1 MSNTDD
7 TRTQPAKKPGRRWRR
22 TSRILSVAFIPTE
35 LGGAPSDDEARLAE
49 FTAEF
54 GRLSA
59 RRPSQV
65 PQASLAD
72 PANAPPGNPGR
83 RQHMSTPLSPP
94 DS

>member
-7 TRTQPAKKPGRRWRR
+7 TPPHPAKKPGRRWRR

-35 LGGAPSDDEARLAE
+35 LGGAQSDDEARLAE

-54 GRLSA
+54 GRRSA

-65 PQASLAD
+65 NQD
-72 PANAPPGNPGR
+72 QFGR
-83 RQHMSTPLSPP
+83 SGKRSPW
-94 DS
+94 

>member
-35 LGGAPSDDEARLAE
+35 LGGAQSDDEARLAE

-65 PQASLAD
+65 
-72 PANAPPGNPGR
+72 NPDQFGR
-83 RQHMSTPLSPP
+83 SGKRSPW
-94 DS
+94 

>member
-1 MSNTDD
+1 MSNNDD
-7 TRTQPAKKPGRRWRR
+7 TPPKPAKKPGRRWRR

-35 LGGAPSDDEARLAE
+35 LGGAQSDDEARLAE

-65 PQASLAD
+65 
-72 PANAPPGNPGR
+72 NPGQFGQSGKR
-83 RQHMSTPLSPP
+83 SPW
-94 DS
+94 

>member
-7 TRTQPAKKPGRRWRR
+7 NAPKPAKKPGRRWRR

-35 LGGAPSDDEARLAE
+35 LGGAQSDDEARLAE

-59 RRPSQV
+59 RRPPQV
-65 PQASLAD
+65 NQD
-72 PANAPPGNPGR
+72 QFGR
-83 RQHMSTPLSPP
+83 SGKRSPW
-94 DS
+94 

>member
-7 TRTQPAKKPGRRWRR
+7 NAPEPAKKPGRRWRR

-35 LGGAPSDDEARLAE
+35 LGGAQSDDEARLAE

-65 PQASLAD
+65 NQD
-72 PANAPPGNPGR
+72 QFGR
-83 RQHMSTPLSPP
+83 SGKRSPW
-94 DS
+94 

>member
-7 TRTQPAKKPGRRWRR
+7 NAPKPAKKPGRRWRR

-35 LGGAPSDDEARLAE
+35 LGGAQSDDEARLAE

-65 PQASLAD
+65 NQD
-72 PANAPPGNPGR
+72 QFGR
-83 RQHMSTPLSPP
+83 SGKRSPW
-94 DS
+94 